1 MELRQKI
8 RFSTP
13 SRRVSSLVV
22 DQRQV
27 PFYRAAE
34 GDAEPKE
41 KHHRIIDDP
50 IFRGSCE
57 MEADLYIP
65 PIEAITELANCLGDA
80 DAVLRFTRRYG
91 PLFTRA
97 DGAFAFQL
105 SDWCAMQGQFR
116 CAWDGFLGLDS
127 RYPAVAVP
135 YLKGHA
141 PHVFLEPLKSAQAAG
156 HFELTSKGLDFVAE
170 SLYAALVLVLIAV
183 HERGLLRHC
192 AKPGCDEPYFIAA
205 HPRQRYCTEKCAA
218 WAQAE
223 AKSAWWKEKG
233 KGWLE
238 QQAVKRAPKRPAKK
252 SSMKGG
258 TSNGTKK
265 TR

>member
-8 RFSTP
+8 RFCTP
-13 SRRVSSLVV
+13 SRRVSSLTVLS
-22 DQRQV
+22 RHV
-27 PFYRAAE
+27 PVFGAAE
-34 GDAEPKE
+34 KASKLKE
-41 KHHRIIDDP
+41 KHPRIIEDP

-57 MEADLYIP
+57 METDLYIP
-65 PIEAITELANCLGDA
+65 PVEAIAELANCRGDA
-80 DAVLRFTRRYG
+80 DAVQRFTRRYG

-97 DGAFAFQL
+97 DGTFAFQL

-127 RYPAVAVP
+127 RYPSVVVP
-135 YLKGHA
+135 YLKENA

-156 HFELTSKGLDFVAE
+156 HFELTAKGLDFIAE

-223 AKSAWWKEKG
+223 SKSAWWKEKG

-238 QQAVKRAPKRPAKK
+238 QQAVKQASKSQAKK
-252 SSMKGG
+252 SFRKGG
-258 TSNGTKK
+258 KPNGTNKAP
-265 TR
+265 